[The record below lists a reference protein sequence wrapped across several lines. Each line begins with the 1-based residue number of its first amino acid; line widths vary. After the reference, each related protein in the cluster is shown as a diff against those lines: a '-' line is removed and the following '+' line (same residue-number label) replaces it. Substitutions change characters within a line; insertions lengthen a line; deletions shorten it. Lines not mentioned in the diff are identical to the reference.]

1 MRVTAQAVPSLV
13 LVLVSIVLA
22 TCALA
27 ACGGSTPPTT
37 PAPEASSDPAPATG
51 GTAVAAD
58 GAIAMQLACTEGA
71 NERCDALDD
80 DCDGLIDEGCGYA
93 EGSLTI
99 VATWG
104 SEADVDLVV
113 TGPDGEAAP
122 GISPGHG
129 GRGACAEGDHPRI
142 ESATGSQ
149 PVAGTVV
156 VSLRHVATCG
166 DEDGAGVADDGADR
180 SDNVS
185 GERADGEPAP
195 GTTTGSVSIALGG
208 RVLGTFNVPLA
219 PGATAE
225 VATLTLTP

>member
-1 MRVTAQAVPSLV
+1 MRVTAHAVPSFV

-22 TCALA
+22 TGTLA

-37 PAPEASSDPAPATG
+37 PAAEAPPAGRAATG

-58 GAIAMQLACTEGA
+58 GATTMELACTEGA

-104 SEADVDLVV
+104 SEADVDLIV

-122 GISPGHG
+122 GVSASHG

-142 ESATGSQ
+142 ESANAAQ
-149 PVAGTVV
+149 PVAGTAV
-156 VSLRHVATCG
+156 VSLRHVATCAG
-166 DEDGAGVADDGADR
+166 GNGAGVADDGADR

-185 GERADGEPAP
+185 GDRADGESAP

>member
-1 MRVTAQAVPSLV
+1 MRVTAHAFPSLV
-13 LVLVSIVLA
+13 LILASSALVSSL
-22 TCALA
+22 LM
-27 ACGGSTPPTT
+27 ACGGSTPPAT
-37 PAPEASSDPAPATG
+37 PVPETPPAAPPATG

-58 GAIAMQLACTEGA
+58 GATTMELACTEGA

-93 EGSLTI
+93 EGELAI

-104 SEADVDLVV
+104 SDANIDLVV
-113 TGPDGEAAP
+113 TGPDGEPAP
-122 GISPGHG
+122 GISRSHG
-129 GRGACAEGDHPRI
+129 GDGACAEGDHPRI
-142 ESATGSQ
+142 ESATAAQ
-149 PVAGTVV
+149 PLAGTVV

-166 DEDGAGVADDGADR
+166 AGNGTGETDGSADR

-185 GERADGEPAP
+185 GERADDEAAP
-195 GTTTGSVSIALGG
+195 GATTGSVSIALGG
-208 RVLGTFNVPLA
+208 RVLGTFNVPLG